1 MNTSQTLRPMPTD
14 ARSDA
19 ELVSLSVAGTDPAFA
34 RIMRRY
40 SRFLLRTARAAGKR
54 PAQPHGHRSPD
65 GGTA

>member
-1 MNTSQTLRPMPTD
+1 MNTSPAPRSMLTE

-19 ELVSLSVAGTDPAFA
+19 ELVSLSVAGNDPALA

-40 SRFLLRTARAAGKR
+40 SRFLLRTACGTGKR

-65 GGTA
+65 GGKV